1 MKTRTVS
8 PQCRLSP
15 FVPEGGVFEFL
26 LSASL
31 REDFRMLLRL
41 QENWNSGKNRFS
53 RTGEKLLG
61 AFARDR
67 LVGVCGRNIDPYFPM
82 ARFGRVRH
90 LYVDPEYRRLR
101 VGTMLVK
108 AMIEGAACFFEAM
121 NVRAPVEAFAFYEGL
136 GFRRVEDADVTHRYP
151 LVPASAEG
159 RGL

>member
-67 LVGVCGRNIDPYFPM
+67 LVGVCGRNIDPYFSGS
-82 ARFGRVRH
+82 RLGRVRH
-90 LYVDPEYRRLR
+90 LCVDREYRRLGA
-101 VGTMLVK
+101 GTMLVN
-108 AMIEGAACFFEAM
+108 AIIEGAEQFFEAL
-121 NVRAPVEAFAFYEGL
+121 NVRAPESAFPFYDSL
-136 GFRRVEDADVTHRYP
+136 GFERIEGDSVTHRLS
-151 LVPASAEG
+151 LVRASKTTNT
-159 RGL
+159 L